1 MNHLFFDTETNGLPA
16 DYQAPIEAVDNWPRV
31 LQLAWVLTDGEGR
44 PIESVSLL
52 INPAGAFPLD
62 PFAARVHG
70 LTDERL
76 VHGVS
81 IAFALNQLMAATMRA
96 QVLVAHNFDFDCRV
110 LGAELYRAAL
120 GVSSYASSGILK
132 LTSLPSICTMQ
143 ASTEFCAIPSPR
155 RRGEYKWPKLA
166 ELHQTIFG
174 EPMTGAHDAGQD
186 VAALVRCYWALRKRG
201 VVGVPVHA

>member
-31 LQLAWVLTDGEGR
+31 LQLAWTLTDSEGK

-81 IAFALNQLMAATMRA
+81 IAFALNQFMVAVMRA
-96 QVLVAHNFDFDCRV
+96 NVLVAHNFDFDCRV
-110 LGAELYRAAL
+110 MAAEFYRTASFMNSLASN
-120 GVSSYASSGILK
+120 GVLR

-143 ASTEFCAIPSPR
+143 ESTEFCAIPSPYR
-155 RRGEYKWPKLA
+155 QDEYKWPKLA
-166 ELHQTIFG
+166 ELHQILFD
-174 EPMTGAHDAGQD
+174 EPIAGAHDAGHD
-186 VAALVRCYWALRKRG
+186 VAAMMRCFWALKERG
-201 VVGVPVHA
+201 IVGVPSHA